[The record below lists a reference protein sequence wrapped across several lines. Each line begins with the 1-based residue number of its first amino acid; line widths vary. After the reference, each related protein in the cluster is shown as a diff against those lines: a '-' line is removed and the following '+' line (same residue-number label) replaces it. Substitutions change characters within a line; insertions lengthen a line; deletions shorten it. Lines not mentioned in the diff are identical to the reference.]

1 MKIKVSLAQRIF
13 DIFNVVFMLFL
24 IVIMVYPLWHVA
36 CSSLSD
42 SKLLLGQQGIM
53 LKPIGFNFEAYKAVF
68 TNKMIAV
75 GYKNT
80 MIILLLG
87 VAINIVMTSVAA
99 YCLSRKNLYL
109 GKLLMKI
116 ITITMFVSG
125 GLIPTYLLITRSLG
139 LRDSLWS
146 LILPSAISTY
156 NFIIMRTSFSQIPE
170 ALIESARLDGA
181 NHFQVLVKIVVP
193 TSLAIIS
200 VMVLY
205 YAVSHWNAW
214 FGASIYLK
222 DRSKFPL
229 QLVLR
234 EILIQNDTSAM
245 ADAMETDQYAI
256 GESIKYAIIM
266 VATIPILCVYP
277 YLQKYFT
284 KGVMIGAV
292 KG

>member
-13 DIFNVVFMLFL
+13 NTFNIIFMLFM
-24 IVIMVYPLWHVA
+24 IVIMVYPLWYVA
-36 CSSLSD
+36 MASLSD
-42 SKLLLGQQGIM
+42 SSRLLAHQGPLLLPM
-53 LKPIGFNFEAYKAVF
+53 GFNIKAYSAVF
-68 TNKMIAV
+68 TNKMIGI

-80 MIILLLG
+80 LIILVCG
-87 VAINIVMTSVAA
+87 VSLNLVMTTIAA
-99 YCLSRKNLYL
+99 YCLSRKNLLL
-109 GKLLMKI
+109 GKLIMKL
-116 ITITMFVSG
+116 ITITMFVTG
-125 GLIPTYLLITRSLG
+125 GLIPTYLLITRTLHMNNSL
-139 LRDSLWS
+139 SA
-146 LILPSAISTY
+146 LILPTAINTY
-156 NFIIMRTSFSQIPE
+156 NLIIMRTSFMQIPE

-181 NHFQVLVKIVVP
+181 NHMQVLIKIVVP

-205 YAVSHWNAW
+205 YAVGHWNAW
-214 FGASIYLK
+214 FNASIYLK
-222 DRSKFPL
+222 NRTKFPL

-234 EILIQNDTSAM
+234 EILIQNDTSVM
-245 ADAMETDQYAI
+245 SDASAADQYAVA
-256 GESIKYAIIM
+256 ESIKYAIIM

>member
-13 DIFNVVFMLFL
+13 DIFNVLFMLVM
-24 IVIMVYPLWHVA
+24 IVIMLYPVWHVA
-36 CSSLSD
+36 CASFSNSSV
-42 SKLLLGQQGIM
+42 LLGHQGI
-53 LKPIGFNFEAYKAVF
+53 LIRPKGFNIDAYKAVF
-68 TNKMIAV
+68 TNKMIGV

-80 MIILLLG
+80 LTILVLG
-87 VAINIVMTSVAA
+87 VAINMVMTTIAA
-99 YCLSRKNLYL
+99 YCLSRKNLFL
-109 GKLLMKI
+109 GKFIMKM
-116 ITITMFVSG
+116 ITLTMFISG
-125 GLIPTYLLITRSLG
+125 GLIPSYLLITRTLNMNNSLMA
-139 LRDSLWS
+139 
-146 LILPSAISTY
+146 LILPTAINTY

-181 NHFQVLVKIVVP
+181 THFQVLLKIVVP
-193 TSLAIIS
+193 TSTSIIA

-205 YAVSHWNAW
+205 YAVGHWNAW
-214 FGASIYLK
+214 FNASIYLK
-222 DRSKFPL
+222 NRELFPL

-245 ADAMETDQYAI
+245 TDAMAADQYAI

-266 VATIPILCVYP
+266 VATVPILCVYP

>member
-1 MKIKVSLAQRIF
+1 MKIKISPAQRIF
-13 DIFNVVFMLFL
+13 DIFNVIFML
-24 IVIMVYPLWHVA
+24 IMVVIMLYPVWHVA
-36 CSSLSD
+36 CASFSD
-42 SKLLLGQQGIM
+42 SNVLLGHQGLLL
-53 LKPIGFNFEAYKAVF
+53 LPKGFNVNAYRAVF
-68 TNKMIAV
+68 TNKMIGV

-80 MIILLLG
+80 LIILAFG
-87 VAINIVMTSVAA
+87 VAVNMIMTTLAA
-99 YCLSRKNLYL
+99 YCLSRKNLFL
-109 GKLLMKI
+109 GKLIMKM
-116 ITITMFVSG
+116 ITLTMFISG
-125 GLIPTYLLITRSLG
+125 GLIPSYLLITRTLDMNNSL
-139 LRDSLWS
+139 LA
-146 LILPSAISTY
+146 LIIPTAINTY

-181 NHFQVLVKIVVP
+181 SHLQVLIKIVVP
-193 TSLAIIS
+193 TSTSIIA

-205 YAVSHWNAW
+205 YAVGHWNAW
-214 FGASIYLK
+214 FNASIYLK
-222 DRSKFPL
+222 DRSLFPL

-245 ADAMETDQYAI
+245 SDALAADQYAI

-266 VATIPILCVYP
+266 VATVPILCVYP

>member
-1 MKIKVSLAQRIF
+1 MKIKISIAQRIF
-13 DIFNVVFMLFL
+13 DILNVIFMLFL

-36 CSSLSD
+36 CASLSD
-42 SKLLLGQQGIM
+42 SKMLLGQQGIL
-53 LKPIGFNFEAYKAVF
+53 LKPIGFNMEAYKAVF

-80 MIILLLG
+80 LLILLFG
-87 VAINIVMTSVAA
+87 VSLNLVMTTIAA

-109 GKLLMKI
+109 GKLIMKF

-125 GLIPTYLLITRSLG
+125 GLIPMYLLITRTLG
-139 LRDSLWS
+139 MRDSLLS
-146 LILPSAISTY
+146 LILPAAISTY

-181 NHFQVLVKIVVP
+181 NHFQVLIKIVVP

-200 VMVLY
+200 VMILY

-234 EILIQNDTSAM
+234 EILIQNDTSVM
-245 ADAMETDQYAI
+245 ADAMEADQYAI